1 MNISKE
7 TLRSEAGAMSFRE
20 DMLEKVVQLLGLLEA
35 LNGHPYLKGKFLL
48 KGGTALNLFMLDVPR
63 LSVDIDLN
71 YVGQAGKTAMEAE
84 RPKLLEAMKSVFSRE
99 GLQLGS
105 RTRDDHAG
113 TTMEI
118 RYGSSL
124 VGSGNLKVDVNFLS
138 RVPLWP
144 GLVMDSRPVG
154 PWRATGISVVDTH
167 ELVAGKLVALL
178 ARRTARDLFDA
189 VQIFRMEGLDPDRLR
204 TAFIVYGGSSDK
216 DWRTVSAEDVQ
227 FAPGD
232 LKNQLTPT
240 LRGTIWEG
248 TAEEYGVQLIRE
260 CRDGL
265 KRLLPL
271 RATEIAFLDGV
282 RDRGVIEPEHLTNDP
297 GLAERIRNNPPLQW
311 RVLCCSRRRQA

>member
-1 MNISKE
+1 M
-7 TLRSEAGAMSFRE
+7 SEAGAMRFRE
-20 DMLEKVVQLLGLLEA
+20 DMLEKVVQLLNLLEA
-35 LNGHPYLKGKFLL
+35 LNGHPFLKGKFLL
-48 KGGTALNLFMLDVPR
+48 KGGTALNLFMLGVPR

-71 YVGQAGKTAMEAE
+71 YIGQAEKAAMEAE
-84 RPKLLEAMKSVFSRE
+84 RPNLLEAMKAVFSRE

-113 TTMEI
+113 TAMEI

-124 VGSGNLKVDVNFLS
+124 VGSGNMKVDVNFLS

-144 GLVMDSRPVG
+144 GLVMDSRRMG
-154 PWRATGISVVDTH
+154 PWRAMGIPVVNSH

-204 TAFIVYGGSSDK
+204 TAFVVYGGSSDK
-216 DWRTVSAEDVQ
+216 DWRTVSAEEVH
-227 FAPGD
+227 FAPGE

-240 LRGTIWEG
+240 LRGTTWEG
-248 TAEEYGVQLIRE
+248 TTEEYGELLIRE
-260 CRDGL
+260 CREGL

-271 RATEIAFLDGV
+271 RAGEIAFLDGV
-282 RDRGVIEPEHLTNDP
+282 RDRGVIEPEYLTDDP

-311 RVLCCSRRRQA
+311 RSLCCSRRRQA